1 MQRGV
6 WLLQDDEDLQDE
18 LANAMQPMFRNAY
31 GMPMRPYQYPRD
43 AVSGHE
49 EDDASPDEDEDED
62 DEPALHGGQ
71 VDPALMAELE
81 ASINDTH
88 TFRESQRRRL
98 Q

>member
-1 MQRGV
+1 
-6 WLLQDDEDLQDE
+6 
-18 LANAMQPMFRNAY
+18 MQPMFRNAY
-31 GMPMRPYQYPRD
+31 GMPMRHYQIPSG
-43 AVSGHE
+43 AVPGHE
-49 EDDASPDEDEDED
+49 EDDASPGEDEDEDEED
-62 DEPALHGGQ
+62 QPTLHGGQ

>member
-1 MQRGV
+1 
-6 WLLQDDEDLQDE
+6 
-18 LANAMQPMFRNAY
+18 MQPMFRNAY
-31 GMPMRPYQYPRD
+31 GMPMRPYQIPSG
-43 AVSGHE
+43 AVPGHE
-49 EDDASPDEDEDED
+49 EDDASPDEDEDEED
-62 DEPALHGGQ
+62 QPTLHGGQ

>member
-1 MQRGV
+1 
-6 WLLQDDEDLQDE
+6 
-18 LANAMQPMFRNAY
+18 
-31 GMPMRPYQYPRD
+31 MRPYQTARGAAP
-43 AVSGHE
+43 GHE
-49 EDDASPDEDEDED
+49 EDDASPDEGEDEDEE
-62 DEPALHGGQ
+62 DEPALHEGQ